1 MWRHNFYSAED
12 EYYYYYGDYSWYD
25 YYLFSGSGDA
35 HDSSWS
41 ESDEHDSSES
51 DEHDALHHA
60 DLDLDYKFFDINV
73 VTCNYE

>member
-1 MWRHNFYSAED
+1 MWRHNFSSAED

-25 YYLFSGSGDA
+25 YYLFSGSGDD
-35 HDSSWS
+35 HNWS

-51 DEHDALHHA
+51 DDHDALDHA